1 MAVRPMV
8 RDVRP
13 WKAWSKQTTAWRP
26 VCLRA
31 SLMAFST
38 ASAPE
43 LNSAV
48 FFGKLPGV
56 RAFRR
61 RRPRRIRRTS

>member
-1 MAVRPMV
+1 MV
-8 RDVRP
+8 REVRP

-61 RRPRRIRRTS
+61 SATSM